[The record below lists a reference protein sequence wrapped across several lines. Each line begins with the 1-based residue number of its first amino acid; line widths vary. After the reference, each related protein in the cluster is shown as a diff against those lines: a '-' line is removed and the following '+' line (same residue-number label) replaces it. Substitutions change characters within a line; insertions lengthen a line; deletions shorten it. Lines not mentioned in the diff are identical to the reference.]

1 MKKISLKKY
10 NRISLIILG
19 VLLIIHGIELVLNTS
34 LVTFSLE
41 GLDLFQ
47 GLFFIV
53 ILIDMGVLF
62 AVSCIKE
69 ELEDPIL

>member
-19 VLLIIHGIELVLNTS
+19 VLLIIQGIELVLNTS